1 MPRKQASGQKHNL
14 FSALAAAT
22 AQLAKAA
29 KKQRPSGD
37 DDYEKSKKRARDSNP
52 KQKSTGKTLQKQLP
66 AKLLK
71 KKSGNKSK
79 PAFAGAIKKPHRYH
93 PGTVAL

>member
-1 MPRKQASGQKHNL
+1 MPGKQASVWKHNL

-22 AQLAKAA
+22 SQLAKAA
-29 KKQRPSGD
+29 KKQPPSGD
-37 DDYEKSKKRARDSNP
+37 NDYEKSKKRARDSDL
-52 KQKSTGKTLQKQLP
+52 KQKGTGKAPQKQLP

-71 KKSGNKSK
+71 KKSGIKHK
-79 PAFAGAIKKPHRYH
+79 PAFTGTIKKPHRYH